1 MPRLGH
7 AIFYKVRARN
17 LKAVSS
23 REQQKKTYPEEKQ
36 QKISANF
43 EKDLSAG
50 VEAAVSKL

>member
-17 LKAVSS
+17 LKAASS
-23 REQQKKTYPEEKQ
+23 REQQKTYPKEKQ
-36 QKISANF
+36 QKISANP

-50 VEAAVSKL
+50 VEAAVSIL